1 MKKCPK
7 CGQPLTEKMQAGV
20 TIEDCNACGYWHNT
34 ATGEEKMLNL
44 KSRSCLVKCPSCAA
58 KLRIYGEGSTPALHI
73 GDTVTCSFCN
83 TEFAIPEKPDPDLF
97 LNAICP
103 HCSQKSRIPANKGN
117 LSVTCP
123 HCKNKF
129 IHDTG
134 TWPERLPNTKQTTST
149 ANTQYSQ
156 ANTQAAANSNECYQ
170 CPKCGWTHPNT
181 NALNESIAAHT
192 QCQSCGN
199 SYLVHLTW
207 DD

>member
-1 MKKCPK
+1 MKNCPQ
-7 CGQPLTEKMQAGV
+7 CGAPLTERTHAGV
-20 TIEDCNACGYWHNT
+20 TVEECNACGYLHNST
-34 ATGEEKMLNL
+34 TGDEKILNI
-44 KSRSCLVKCPSCAA
+44 KSKSCLVKCPSCAS
-58 KLRIYGEGSTPALHI
+58 KLRIYGDTSNPVLHI
-73 GDTVTCSFCN
+73 GDTATCSFCN
-83 TEFAIPEKPDPDLF
+83 TEFTIPEKPDPDLF

-103 HCSQKSRIPANKGN
+103 HCSEKSRIPANKGN

-134 TWPERLPNTKQTTST
+134 RWPERLPEAKQSYS
-149 ANTQYSQ
+149 AENTQYSQ
-156 ANTQAAANSNECYQ
+156 VNTNECYQ

-181 NALNESIAAHT
+181 SVLNESIAART
-192 QCQSCGN
+192 QCQNCGN